1 MTFLHMIHF
10 LMYEIIFT
18 SDRFFKPASFGRFF
32 FPPFLAF
39 WLSLDTCEDSLLSLL
54 PPYLITG
61 TVPSSSGSR
70 TPRARMHLSLDTTA
84 TMVDD
89 GCLASDYHDLKG
101 GSSSVGGRVHS
112 IDVILGFSK
121 DQDPLLNPVTA
132 NSAQKM
138 DSEDMLQGKQGSTE
152 LYGNLPGISEDEPQT
167 AYQGEFSV
175 VTETVGYSTLL
186 KKLLK

>member
-1 MTFLHMIHF
+1 M
-10 LMYEIIFT
+10 
-18 SDRFFKPASFGRFF
+18 
-32 FPPFLAF
+32 
-39 WLSLDTCEDSLLSLL
+39 
-54 PPYLITG
+54 
-61 TVPSSSGSR
+61 
-70 TPRARMHLSLDTTA
+70 
-84 TMVDD
+84 
-89 GCLASDYHDLKG
+89 
-101 GSSSVGGRVHS
+101 GGRVHS